1 MWGAVR
7 HMAPLTWAKRAEV
20 RMEQEMLDR
29 IVAVTTAEGARRP
42 DAGHV

>member
-1 MWGAVR
+1 
-7 HMAPLTWAKRAEV
+7 
-20 RMEQEMLDR
+20 MEQEMLDR